1 MPDQTDLRDRIAT
14 AIWAQYPDAEP
25 SRTGL
30 VLANPHAV
38 ADVVLAVLPQP
49 ADQAAVEAERDSL
62 GREADRLRKDWVEM
76 RARAEGAEAE
86 RDAYGEQLDEAAET
100 IAARTIEIN
109 RLADELRRMA
119 AETQQPETE
128 EEGEL
133 VCVDECGNCDA
144 CGMEPFG
151 TPAEGWREAARFL
164 RRTPRDSADFPGAI
178 RGARLIEDEL
188 RRRAEDAQQNET
200 ADSDETEAP
209 PVCEGFV
216 WIGQSFAI
224 CDRCGQ
230 PAWEHVGE
238 EVPIEGAGLFD
249 NRRTVR
255 PWEPGQA
262 DRIRA
267 KWGTPAGGEASRG

>member
-1 MPDQTDLRDRIAT
+1 M
-14 AIWAQYPDAEP
+14 
-25 SRTGL
+25 
-30 VLANPHAV
+30 
-38 ADVVLAVLPQP
+38 PQP
-49 ADQAAVEAERDSL
+49 TRD
-62 GREADRLRKDWVEM
+62 EV
-76 RARAEGAEAE
+76 
-86 RDAYGEQLDEAAET
+86 
-100 IAARTIEIN
+100 AARLWQVAEHNIIAEWICCDPIDPTHQLCVKGDATLKMTKALLVDSPQAWKPAPLLDAVME
-109 RLADELRRMA
+109 ELRRLA
-119 AETQQPETE
+119 AEVQQPETE

-200 ADSDETEAP
+200 ADTNETEAP
-209 PVCEGFV
+209 PVCEGFR
-216 WIGQSFAI
+216 WIGQSFAC

-230 PAWEHVGE
+230 PAWDHVGE
-238 EVPIEGAGLFD
+238 EIPVEGAGPFD

-267 KWGTPAGGEASRG
+267 KWGTPADGEVSRG

>member
-1 MPDQTDLRDRIAT
+1 MPNQADLRRQIIDALSPMAVVGGAPPQMVVPILEAGSARMPRIVDWQPLDALVDR
-14 AIWAQYPDAEP
+14 
-25 SRTGL
+25 L
-30 VLANPHAV
+30 LAA
-38 ADVVLAVLPQP
+38 ADR
-49 ADQAAVEAERDSL
+49 AAV
-62 GREADRLRKDWVEM
+62 
-76 RARAEGAEAE
+76 
-86 RDAYGEQLDEAAET
+86 
-100 IAARTIEIN
+100 
-109 RLADELRRMA
+109 
-119 AETQQPETE
+119 QPETE
-128 EEGEL
+128 GEAEL

-188 RRRAEDAQQNET
+188 RRKAEDAQQNET
-200 ADSDETEAP
+200 ADTNETEAP
-209 PVCEGFV
+209 PVCEGFR

-238 EVPIEGAGLFD
+238 EIPVEGAGPFD

-267 KWGTPAGGEASRG
+267 KWGTPADGEASRG